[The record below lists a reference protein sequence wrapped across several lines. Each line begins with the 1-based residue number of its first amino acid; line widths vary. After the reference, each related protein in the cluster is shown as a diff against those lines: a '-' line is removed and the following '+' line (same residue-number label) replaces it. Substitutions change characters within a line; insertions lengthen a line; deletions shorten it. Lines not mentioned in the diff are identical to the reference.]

1 MIFLYNS
8 DRAANSVAPGEYN
21 LPTVEELRSAVWIDL
36 SSPLEE
42 ETALVESALGVEL
55 PGSDDMSEIEA
66 SSRVYRENGADFMTA
81 LLVVGMDRNDPAAVP
96 VSFILTAKG
105 QLVTVRYCDPN
116 SFRTAATQA
125 MKQPLGTT
133 GFAVLLKLLD
143 LIVDR
148 TADILEYMGVEI
160 DRTSRTIFGR
170 NHIDERRMSPAD
182 LQDILRVIG
191 QIQFTVNKVHDSLQ
205 TLTRIAT
212 FLSTPT
218 DNGDGTSSARGD
230 KMMRDSLKSIV
241 RDIASLTENSNYQMQ
256 NVYFLLDAAVGRISI
271 EQNVIVKILSIAS
284 VVLMPPTLI
293 ASMYGMNF
301 AHMPEL
307 ESKIGYPLILMLM
320 VASAILPYLY
330 FRRKGWL

>member
-1 MIFLYNS
+1 MISLYNS
-8 DRAANSVAPGEYN
+8 DRPAATVAAGEYR
-21 LPTVEELRSAVWIDL
+21 LPSAEELRAAVWIDL

-42 ETALVESALGVEL
+42 ETALVENALGVEL

-66 SSRVYRENGADFMTA
+66 SSRVYREDGADFMTA

-96 VSFILTAKG
+96 VSFILTAGG

-116 SFRTAATQA
+116 SFRTAATHA
-125 MKQPLGTT
+125 MRQPLGTT

-148 TADILEYMGVEI
+148 TADILEYMGAEI

-170 NHIDERRMSPAD
+170 NDTDERRMSPAD

-191 QIQFTVNKVHDSLQ
+191 QIQFTVNKAHDSLQ

-218 DNGDGTSSARGD
+218 DNGNGTSSGRGD
-230 KMMRDSLKSIV
+230 KMLRDSLKSIV

-307 ESKIGYPLILMLM
+307 ESEIGYPLILTLM